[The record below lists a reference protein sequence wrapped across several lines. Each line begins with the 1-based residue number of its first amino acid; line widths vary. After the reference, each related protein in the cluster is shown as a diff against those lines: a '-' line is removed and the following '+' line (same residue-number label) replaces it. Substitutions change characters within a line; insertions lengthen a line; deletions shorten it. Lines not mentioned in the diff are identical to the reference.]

1 MAVVG
6 TLRQIDGLSI
16 HTADAWELAHR
27 QVMVYVC
34 LNSPAKMK
42 AKRDDR
48 LMNIACSRAN
58 RLFVVIGNSHG
69 IVNAQPNSIYSKVYY
84 KATSLNSLILY
95 KCANDTMPETFVNEY
110 ASNAAVRACEY
121 KKDIKLVSTS
131 KIMSK
136 HANNGQAELNN
147 DNRVYALM
155 RTICRFIEKKIANNA
170 YADFRN
176 VKTHTVKREMRS
188 DRSEDDYE
196 SSGSLVDWSSIEEF
210 EDGEISRAMAQMNE
224 SEDDASKDKSE
235 DGDKSIEDEMESMK
249 SGEDKEAFS
258 ADISEIGDDVDKVKT
273 KVDKSD
279 QKNDASNTVK
289 KDYSNT
295 MNKSDSKKKSNPLA

>member
-1 MAVVG
+1 MAVLDP
-6 TLRQIDGLSI
+6 LRTIDGLSI
-16 HTADAWELAHR
+16 HTAEAWRSAHR
-27 QVMVYVC
+27 EVMIYVC
-34 LNSPAKMK
+34 VNKPDSMT

-48 LMNIACSRAN
+48 LMNIACTRAN
-58 RLFVVIGNSHG
+58 RLFVIIGNSWS
-69 IVNAQPNSIYSKVYY
+69 IVRAQPNSVYSKVYY
-84 KATSLNSLILY
+84 KAAYLNSLILY
-95 KCANDTMPETFVNEY
+95 KCANDTMPESFVNEY
-110 ASNAAVRACEY
+110 ASSAVMRACEY
-121 KKDIKLVSTS
+121 KKDVKLVSTS

-147 DNRVYALM
+147 DNKVYALM

-176 VKTHTVKREMRS
+176 VKTHTVKRKMRS
-188 DRSEDDYE
+188 DRSEDDDE

-249 SGEDKEAFS
+249 SGEGKEAFS

-273 KVDKSD
+273 EVDKSD

-289 KDYSNT
+289 KDHSNT
-295 MNKSDSKKKSNPLA
+295 MNKSDSNKRSNPLA